1 MIDQQT
7 IDDTLSGLRMQR
19 QIQLDN
25 TDWAGLS
32 DVTGVEDVLVY
43 RQALR
48 DLPGTI
54 TDDDLVNHYSNI
66 SSFEEYKI
74 SGNVVVT
81 R

>member
-54 TDDDLVNHYSNI
+54 TDDDLVNHYSTI